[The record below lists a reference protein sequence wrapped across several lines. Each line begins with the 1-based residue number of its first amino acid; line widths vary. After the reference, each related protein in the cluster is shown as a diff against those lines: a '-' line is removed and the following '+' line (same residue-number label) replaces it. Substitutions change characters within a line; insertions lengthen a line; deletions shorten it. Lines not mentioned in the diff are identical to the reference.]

1 MLVVGAAIDSSILV
15 GAVRERM
22 QRVSP
27 VHGVAVSLSVG
38 AASCPPL
45 ADVEAILTAADSLA
59 FADKAARRV
68 GR

>member
-1 MLVVGAAIDSSILV
+1 
-15 GAVRERM
+15 
-22 QRVSP
+22 

-45 ADVEAILTAADSLA
+45 DDVEAILAAADSLA
-59 FADKAARRV
+59 FADKAARRI